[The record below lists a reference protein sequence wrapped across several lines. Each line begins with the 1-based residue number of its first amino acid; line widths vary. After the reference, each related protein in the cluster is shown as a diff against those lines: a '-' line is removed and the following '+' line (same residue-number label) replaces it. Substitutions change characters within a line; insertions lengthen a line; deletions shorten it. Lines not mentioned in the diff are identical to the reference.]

1 MATTD
6 PCSNL
11 LYFIDCEF
19 NSSKITGRKATL
31 LEVGVVIVSP
41 FTLEECGSRR
51 WYIKPP
57 SEEDVSKRL
66 LKNKDY
72 KNKATPFE
80 EIAVELCEYLYA
92 KVWVGHNIVKCDLD
106 LLMSTFMASK
116 MKFMVRDEDGGSSTI
131 EYPVASRII
140 DTCSSFQ
147 TCGFTKGKRGVTS
160 ISLESLARHFKMDVK
175 QKHDTLS
182 DCRLLLKIILRCSAV
197 LFLEPG
203 KRHNCAA
210 AEQYLLKKNAE
221 DQNEPGDDHFLEDQ
235 LVDEDKIN
243 EDDKRKPMEM
253 ESAHRYKI
261 VPKLEEDPY
270 DELQGAEVIKKYSN
284 LYDSARTAVVV
295 EDKDL
300 VYLGMLND
308 YFVKNKKEATVL
320 NKLLCEGE
328 TRRENLS
335 SQYKGLPLNWRGR
348 VFVMK
353 QGQKDNGFY
362 DIFGKD
368 RVVIFLH

>member
-1 MATTD
+1 
-6 PCSNL
+6 
-11 LYFIDCEF
+11 
-19 NSSKITGRKATL
+19 
-31 LEVGVVIVSP
+31 
-41 FTLEECGSRR
+41 
-51 WYIKPP
+51 
-57 SEEDVSKRL
+57 
-66 LKNKDY
+66 
-72 KNKATPFE
+72 
-80 EIAVELCEYLYA
+80 
-92 KVWVGHNIVKCDLD
+92 
-106 LLMSTFMASK
+106 
-116 MKFMVRDEDGGSSTI
+116 
-131 EYPVASRII
+131 
-140 DTCSSFQ
+140 
-147 TCGFTKGKRGVTS
+147 
-160 ISLESLARHFKMDVK
+160 
-175 QKHDTLS
+175 
-182 DCRLLLKIILRCSAV
+182 
-197 LFLEPG
+197 
-203 KRHNCAA
+203 
-210 AEQYLLKKNAE
+210 
-221 DQNEPGDDHFLEDQ
+221 
-235 LVDEDKIN
+235 
-243 EDDKRKPMEM
+243 MEM